1 MNLEIIWINH
11 LGTEHNLG
19 TVGEHSGKFDVN
31 RDPIMIGDMVQ
42 FNHDGATLSTRV
54 VKHWLTG
61 NPQLLGLESISD
73 KVFDEQKLM
82 LSPKDSV
89 SDGRTLH
96 IGFGDAPDR
105 VIVRQQREKNH
116 HHDPDRST
124 EGFSLVTLA
133 MAMFKNAEQFKPV
146 VPNYDLLISLFGGD
160 EDIPC
165 KFTVEGINEQFYRK
179 YVQHWSP
186 KPGHHFYMFK
196 EGDGIMARHEPLA
209 YIRINENL
217 VHGPNSYLRRIDK
230 AYYFCEHLNFRFGK
244 FIESIYRKP
253 VNIPRGEL
261 ITDGAVELAITLI
274 QEVEPLDV

>member
-42 FNHDGATLSTRV
+42 FNHDGATLSSRV

-89 SDGRTLH
+89 SAGRTLH

-160 EDIPC
+160 EDTPC
-165 KFTVEGINEQFYRK
+165 KFKVEGINEQFYRK
-179 YVQHWSP
+179 YVSCWSP
-186 KPGHHFYMFK
+186 RPGHYFYMFK
-196 EGDGIMARHEPLA
+196 DGNGLMARHEPLA
-209 YIRINENL
+209 YIRINEKL
-217 VHGPNSYLRRIDK
+217 VHGPNSHLRRIDK
-230 AYYFCEHLNFRFGK
+230 AYYFCEHLNFRFGE
-244 FIESIYRKP
+244 FIETIYQKP
-253 VNIPRGEL
+253 INSPRGEL
-261 ITDGAVELAITLI
+261 LTQGALELAVTLI
-274 QEVEPLDV
+274 QEATPSDV